1 MVNFRTFL
9 SGQLILQHIPN
20 FWRVPF
26 ECQLLKK
33 KSFEKMRKNL
43 CSYVVLL
50 CLWQLLNF
58 SICSR
63 CVKYA
68 LYYFHFFL
76 RIAWSSRFLLSFL
89 YTRNWS
95 DFESFLEILS
105 SSFVSLFFVLDIV
118 LVQSRSGRTYNAP
131 NLFLKNI

>member
-1 MVNFRTFL
+1 MVNFGTFL

-26 ECQLLKK
+26 ECQLLK

-68 LYYFHFFL
+68 LYYFFWGLHGVVGFYLLFYIQEIEVIL
-76 RIAWSSRFLLSFL
+76 RVF
-89 YTRNWS
+89 
-95 DFESFLEILS
+95 
-105 SSFVSLFFVLDIV
+105 
-118 LVQSRSGRTYNAP
+118 
-131 NLFLKNI
+131 